1 MKIVQG
7 SVVSQIM
14 LGGLSIYPLVT
25 NFLHCKCA
33 RNYENWLRVRYRQS
47 YCNKLGAVFGPLY
60 TLVVCDQLGLKN
72 PRYDSATGRRKVGH

>member
-25 NFLHCKCA
+25 NFLHCKWA
-33 RNYENWLRVRYRQS
+33 RNYENWL
-47 YCNKLGAVFGPLY
+47 
-60 TLVVCDQLGLKN
+60 
-72 PRYDSATGRRKVGH
+72 